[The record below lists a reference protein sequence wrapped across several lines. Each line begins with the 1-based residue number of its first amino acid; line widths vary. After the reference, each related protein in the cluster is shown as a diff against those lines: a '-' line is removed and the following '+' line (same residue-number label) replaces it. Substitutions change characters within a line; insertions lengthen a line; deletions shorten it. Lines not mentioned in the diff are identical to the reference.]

1 MSGDPDEDLL
11 SLARRMIKYTELA
24 VWIA

>member
-11 SLARRMIKYTELA
+11 SLARRMIKRAEVA